1 MDYFEIHLV
10 EHCNLKCKACDNYSS
25 IAEEEYLD
33 IENFENDMKRMRELF
48 SGIHQVGAKPNKKAI
63 ELFADFNFYDEGET
77 QKLAAPKGLLY
88 YILHLKDFKKDFLK
102 SRWKIGFLKKML
114 KIF

>member
-48 SGIHQVGAKPNKKAI
+48 SGIQLIRLLGGEPLLHPNLI
-63 ELFADFNFYDEGET
+63 SFC
-77 QKLAAPKGLLY
+77 
-88 YILHLKDFKKDFLK
+88 
-102 SRWKIGFLKKML
+102 ML
-114 KIF
+114 